1 MSGERKKRCP
11 YCGKRL
17 PYFSAYMSRRK
28 AEYVCPRCGKESRVI
43 ISKAV
48 IVNFLICAVISV
60 LVIVAWIVTKSTS
73 NPLGCRGCGFAL
85 ADFPY
90 DLAEIRSAGGFEK
103 I

>member
-48 IVNFLICAVISV
+48 IVI
-60 LVIVAWIVTKSTS
+60 
-73 NPLGCRGCGFAL
+73 

>member
-73 NPLGCRGCGFAL
+73 NPLGVAAAAL
-85 ADFPY
+85 PLLIFLMISPKFVRLEA
-90 DLAEIRSAGGFEK
+90 LK